1 MSIQYR
7 AIRRAEPG
15 GRTPGVAGGGQHKYY
30 AGIVR
35 EREVSLRKIVNQISS
50 RSTVTTADAFAVIEN
65 FLTLL
70 PEHLL
75 EGRTVNLGQF
85 GRFKMYLRSRG
96 HETPE
101 QVSIFSI
108 KGTKMAFIPSQ
119 DLKDGMAAIKFSK
132 VAGAGTVTDEEEDEA
147 A

>member
-7 AIRRAEPG
+7 AIRRAE
-15 GRTPGVAGGGQHKYY
+15 PGVAGGGQHKYY

-35 EREVSLRKIVNQISS
+35 DREVSLRKIVNQISS

-75 EGRTVNLGQF
+75 EGRNVNLGQF

-119 DLKDGMAAIKFSK
+119 EPKDALASVKFTR
-132 VAGAGTVTDEEEDEA
+132 VAGTAEGSEEEEETQA